1 MPRARSTCLHHT
13 PASTCTHVRTN
24 TYVTE
29 PTASQNNTVCDACWH
44 FLFQSPVC
52 LCLKNASSDPLNGF
66 HNPLKGHALW
76 FEKTQNSVISEVS
89 SAVESNGAAQCPQEF
104 SKNNSWAV
112 TDGCMLTHSG
122 GSAWCRT
129 WQQNDPQ
136 INKKMINHF
145 QGERIVQLSQWL
157 RELASQNHR
166 TECCPS

>member
-1 MPRARSTCLHHT
+1 MLFTIPHSLSMWAHWVLH
-13 PASTCTHVRTN
+13 SSVVKKKFKN
-24 TYVTE
+24 ISEKEKYMFE
-29 PTASQNNTVCDACWH
+29 I
-44 FLFQSPVC
+44 
-52 LCLKNASSDPLNGF
+52 KNASSDPLNGF

-112 TDGCMLTHSG
+112 TDGCVLTHSG

-145 QGERIVQLSQWL
+145 QGERIVQLSQWF